1 MEYINLLNYLD
12 KPELIQ
18 HIDNEGVIALHHFP
32 KNSPDKEV
40 LVVFEE
46 TEPLYYH
53 KDGRHKEGVD
63 RMFILKPKPKR
74 TITGWRR
81 GIIYPSGRFDPQPLF
96 CPTRDDFIRNYASNC
111 TLFGPWESETVEVE
125 EES

>member
-1 MEYINLLNYLD
+1 MEYINLTDYLD

-18 HIDNEGVIALHHFP
+18 HVDEEGVIALHHFP

-53 KDGRHKEGVD
+53 KDGRHKEGVG
-63 RMFILKPKPKR
+63 RMFILKPKPKI

-81 GIIYPSGRFDPQPLF
+81 GVLYPEGHFDKSPMFRPSKE
-96 CPTRDDFIRNYASNC
+96 DFKNYAVNC
-111 TLFGPWESETVEVE
+111 KLFGPWESETIEIE
-125 EES
+125 E